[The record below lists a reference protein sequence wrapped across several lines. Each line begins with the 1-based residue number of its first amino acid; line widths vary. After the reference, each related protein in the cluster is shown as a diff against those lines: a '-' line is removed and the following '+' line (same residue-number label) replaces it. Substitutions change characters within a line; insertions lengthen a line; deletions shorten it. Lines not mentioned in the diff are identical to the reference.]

1 MSALLYLITLGVIL
15 LIVLALG
22 APGVFLLLFFGLLAF
37 GFLVGRKLRKWWRE
51 FNYGEEDDDFSHL
64 DQDKGSH

>member
-22 APGVFLLLFFGLLAF
+22 APGVFLLLFLGLLAF

-51 FNYGEEDDDFSHL
+51 FNYGEEVDDFNHL

>member
-22 APGVFLLLFFGLLAF
+22 APGIFLLFFLGLLVLA
-37 GFLVGRKLRKWWRE
+37 FLVGRKLRRWWRE
-51 FNYGEEDDDFSHL
+51 FNCDDVHPD
-64 DQDKGSH
+64 

>member
-15 LIVLALG
+15 LIALALG
-22 APGVFLLLFFGLLAF
+22 APGVFLLFFLGLLAL
-37 GFLVGRKLRKWWRE
+37 GFLVGHKLRKWWLE
-51 FNYGEEDDDFSHL
+51 FNYGEEVDDFNHL

>member
-22 APGVFLLLFFGLLAF
+22 APGVFLLLFLGLLAF
-37 GFLVGRKLRKWWRE
+37 GFLVGRKLRKWWLE
-51 FNYGEEDDDFSHL
+51 FNYGEEVDDFNHL